1 MENNQT
7 KTVFERDEEVV
18 AVLGEALLV
27 RVNGR
32 LELRGGS
39 MADRTEL
46 LEWTATTMPEEKIRV
61 RQH

>member
-7 KTVFERDEEVV
+7 KTVFEHDEEIV
-18 AVLGEALLV
+18 AVFGEALLV

-39 MADRTEL
+39 MADRTEM
-46 LEWTATTMPEEKIRV
+46 LEWVAATMPEEKVRV
-61 RQH
+61 RRQ